1 MALRSAV
8 TFFADYGELGEAR
21 SCAAAL
27 ADMAAAT
34 TNRETIAALAH
45 ALGEIALLDGA
56 ADQAVTEFNRSLRVL
71 SELRLPYQHAC
82 TQLRAAAAFTAAG
95 HTENAVQR
103 LRDAYASA
111 RKLGAQP
118 LATSVASALE
128 QLGARA
134 E

>member
-1 MALRSAV
+1 
-8 TFFADYGELGEAR
+8 
-21 SCAAAL
+21 L
-27 ADMAAAT
+27 AT
-34 TNRETIAALAH
+34 RITIRTRCRLSVSGRIAPGTPTPPNAALAH

-95 HTENAVQR
+95 HTESAVER

-128 QLGARA
+128 QLGARG